1 MASDD
6 KNVKLI
12 VETHCSLIACTLH
25 SKNDDMSHK
34 ERLIYCMIFINIQIY
49 GLHVDLSLSCTQTD
63 SKQMSMF
70 VNVQLPQYFLDL
82 NFLAK
87 FL

>member
-6 KNVKLI
+6 ENVKLI
-12 VETHCSLIACTLH
+12 VETHCSLIACTLY

-49 GLHVDLSLSCTQTD
+49 GLHVDLSCTKTD

-70 VNVQLPQYFLDL
+70 IDVQLPQYFLDL

>member
-49 GLHVDLSLSCTQTD
+49 GLHVDLSCTQTD